1 MNRCVVNCRVTSLRR
16 LFTSLLK
23 AMLKHLAIVAV
34 MVSVLSTGCTNSV
47 DEPQFKIATKR
58 DNDKVEVKVESD
70 KAVVSVQSPFGISQ
84 TVIERTDG
92 NWPDIV
98 MLRLHLKGLENFKVS
113 IGKVT
118 IEAAVSSQ
126 DGNVRIWKDGK
137 EDSSLDAKS
146 PYWTEI
152 RMFGDDGKPTTSIP
166 LKDGYFEIHLPK
178 ALLED
183 NPKSITVNWIDF
195 YR

>member
-1 MNRCVVNCRVTSLRR
+1 M
-16 LFTSLLK
+16 FD
-23 AMLKHLAIVAV
+23 HLAIVAV
-34 MVSVLSTGCTNSV
+34 MAAVLSTGCTDV
-47 DEPQFKIATKR
+47 VKETQFKITTTR
-58 DNDKVEVKVESD
+58 DNDKVEVKVEKD
-70 KAVVSVQSPFGISQ
+70 TAVFSVHSPFGISQ

-113 IGKVT
+113 NGIIT
-118 IEAAVSSQ
+118 LEAAVSSQ
-126 DGNVRIWKDGK
+126 DGKVRIWKDGK
-137 EDSSLDAKS
+137 EDSQLDAKS

-152 RMFGDDGKPTTSIP
+152 RMVSDDGKPVKTIP
-166 LKDGYFEIHLPK
+166 LDGYFEIQLPK
-178 ALLED
+178 ALFED